1 MVSFVFSTSAFRPVR
16 DGTNAHCRW
25 YNTTY
30 IMVAAAALLS
40 YIKRARAG
48 GVSSLVRLVEM
59 SVEILD
65 AMDES
70 VVARKCAEILK
81 RHLREVDDTVN
92 NCGAMVPFGQIGAG
106 PGDGGET
113 LLPSADTEFEVRMM
127 HSTSRDGTAIPETGS
142 KFLLTYYYFLVNRVL
157 LLLASKFWTTPSR
170 IWPVC

>member
-1 MVSFVFSTSAFRPVR
+1 
-16 DGTNAHCRW
+16 
-25 YNTTY
+25 
-30 IMVAAAALLS
+30 MVAAAALLS
-40 YIKRARAG
+40 YIKRARVG

-106 PGDGGET
+106 SGDSGET
-113 LLPSADTEFEVRMM
+113 LLPSTDTEFEVRTM
-127 HSTSRDGTAIPETGS
+127 HSKRIPKTGP
-142 KFLLTYYYFLVNRVL
+142 KFLLTIFFHVNRAL
-157 LLLASKFWTTPSR
+157 LLLASKFWTIPSR